1 MSYYPPYNKTQV
13 DSSFV
18 LTKLKEL
25 STIEKFNLTAKS
37 NTWVAYGDSYVATSA
52 SWISFVEIIAQE
64 TGTTLIR
71 RGYGGAS
78 IDNLLVR
85 EADSNNV
92 LSNPDYANYSS
103 LINYGLNDYRVD
115 PSVKAFFGNYYQYHK
130 CCLGTYLF
138 LSIPQNKLIRI
149 QDLTP
154 GIGNA
159 WSGTGGIMG
168 MSTQQ
173 LNDSVGTTV
182 SGRYITF
189 GFWVTGNGD
198 GKHEWEIKVN
208 GEVVSTVKITYD
220 AALSAFY
227 MYGVLIDTGS
237 KSEKLVECKNISVDE
252 VATPHYIAYA
262 ASFNGDEIDTKN
274 VLINTPVTC
283 DLKTRAET
291 GTFNGDLSAR
301 KDIIRAMK
309 DAVIACRSTG
319 LPVFLNEVEVGLS
332 LFRSDNLHLTSYG
345 HKILGKEILK
355 NIII

>member
-1 MSYYPPYNKTQV
+1 MSYFPPYNKTQV

-52 SWISFVEIIAQE
+52 NWISFIETIAQE
-64 TGTTLIR
+64 TGTTFIR
-71 RGYGGAS
+71 RGYSGNT

-85 EADSNNV
+85 DADSNNV
-92 LSNPDYANYSS
+92 LLNPDYANYSS
-103 LINYGLNDYRVD
+103 LINYGLNDFRVD
-115 PSVKAFFGNYYQYHK
+115 PSVKAFYGNYYQYQK

-149 QDLTP
+149 SELTP

-159 WSGTGGIMG
+159 WTDSGPIMG
-168 MSTQQ
+168 MRTQQ
-173 LNDSVGTTV
+173 LNDSVSTTV

-189 GFWVTGNGD
+189 GFWVTGFPD
-198 GKHEWEIKVN
+198 GNHEWEIKVN
-208 GEVVSTVKITYD
+208 GEVVSTVKITYN
-220 AALSAFY
+220 AAVAAFY
-227 MYGVLIDTGS
+227 MYGVLIDTGN
-237 KSEKLVECKNISVDE
+237 KSEKLVECKNISVDS
-252 VATPHYIAYA
+252 VSTNHFIAYA

-274 VLINTPVTC
+274 VLINTPVTS

-291 GTFNGDLSAR
+291 GQFNGDLSAR

-309 DAVIACRSTG
+309 DAVIACRSAG
-319 LPVFLNEVEVGLS
+319 LPVFLNEVEVGLG

-345 HKILGKEILK
+345 HKILGKQILK